1 MMRIFF
7 TSSLIKF
14 TSSLSDLSVDYIAV
28 KQEIRQNSVQKSDVP
43 VKVGSKNKGWTDLLN
58 KSLQL
63 VSELAEV
70 AGGDESE
77 AALL

>member
-28 KQEIRQNSVQKSDVP
+28 KQEIRQNSVQQSDVP
-43 VKVGSKNKGWTDLLN
+43 VKVGSKNKG
-58 KSLQL
+58 
-63 VSELAEV
+63 
-70 AGGDESE
+70 
-77 AALL
+77 